1 MSFFVKLPL
10 FNSSTHPEASN
21 SGVKP
26 AHTTCMSKQRIKP
39 SGRTT
44 PGGLT
49 TVSDSHA
56 CMGIQTWCYDCHANI
71 WQSENRMHAS
81 YSSWGTTCASLTC
94 SCKGCNVLLTGDIDS
109 IAR

>member
-1 MSFFVKLPL
+1 MSFLFKLPL
-10 FNSSTHPEASN
+10 FYSSTHPEASN

-56 CMGIQTWCYDCHANI
+56 CMGIQDVVLRLSRKHLSFRKPHACVI
-71 WQSENRMHAS
+71 LGYHMCQPYLQLQGLQRAAH
-81 YSSWGTTCASLTC
+81 G
-94 SCKGCNVLLTGDIDS
+94 
-109 IAR
+109 